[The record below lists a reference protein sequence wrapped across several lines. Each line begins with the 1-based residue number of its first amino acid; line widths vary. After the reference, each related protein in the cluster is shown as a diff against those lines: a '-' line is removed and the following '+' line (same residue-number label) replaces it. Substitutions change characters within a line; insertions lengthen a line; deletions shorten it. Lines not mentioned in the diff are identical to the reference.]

1 MVAAE
6 EKGLSVLVRKA
17 RTPASIGKREV

>member
-6 EKGLSVLVRKA
+6 GKGLSVLVRKA
-17 RTPASIGKREV
+17 RIPASTEKTEV